1 LKFITFVLALVAL
14 LAYLPAAGSTEGLD
28 QVKSPADW
36 PAARAK
42 MLDGMQQV
50 MGPLPDR
57 SHLPPLDV
65 KVLNRSKAD
74 GIETLSLSIFAEKIG
89 DRDDRIPA
97 LLLIPDHAPGAKLP
111 AMLALHPTSN
121 LGKREIT
128 GQGHMPYDPY
138 AIELARRGYVVICPD
153 YPSFGDY
160 AHFDF
165 KAAFASGR
173 YASGTMK
180 GIFNHMRCVDVLQS
194 RDDVD
199 PDRIGV
205 IGHSL
210 GGHNAMFVGA
220 FDTRLKVIVS
230 SCGWTPFAD
239 YYAGNLK
246 GWTQD
251 RYMPRVRDAYGSD
264 PQRMPFDFDGVIACL
279 APRPFFSN
287 SPLHDANF
295 DVAGV
300 RKGIASA
307 KRIYEL
313 LGAADHLQVRH
324 PDAEHSFPKEVRE
337 EAYAFV
343 DRVLKH

>member
-1 LKFITFVLALVAL
+1 
-14 LAYLPAAGSTEGLD
+14 
-28 QVKSPADW
+28 
-36 PAARAK
+36 
-42 MLDGMQQV
+42 MQQV

-65 KVLNRSKAD
+65 KILNRSTAD
-74 GIETLSLSIFAEKIG
+74 GVETLSLSIFADRIG
-89 DRDDRIPA
+89 DHDDRIPA

-121 LGKREIT
+121 LGKKEVT
-128 GQGHMPYDPY
+128 EQGKDSSHYG
-138 AIELARRGYVVICPD
+138 IELARRGYVVICPD

-180 GIFNHMRCVDVLQS
+180 GIFNHMRCVDYLVS

-210 GGHNAMFVGA
+210 GGHNAMFVAA
-220 FDTRLKVIVS
+220 FDTRLKVIVA

-239 YYAGNLK
+239 YYGGNLK

-264 PQRMPFDFDGVIACL
+264 PKRMPFDFDGVIACL

-287 SPLHDANF
+287 SPLRDANF

-313 LGAADHLQVRH
+313 LGAPENLQVRH
-324 PDAEHSFPKEVRE
+324 PDAEHSFPKELRE
-337 EAYAFV
+337 EAYAFI
-343 DRVLKH
+343 DRVLKR